1 MSAFTKT
8 LGPTLASSAG
18 LIGGYAVARATG
30 NRPLGGAVLAAAGA
44 AAFRGWQRN
53 RGAGTALLLTGAYTG
68 AFGLSHPLAKKIGA
82 WPSVY
87 AVTGATA
94 LASLTLGRA
103 RKRSSFELVAENVRE
118 AARDARKTARKAA
131 GR

>member
-1 MSAFTKT
+1 MSALTKT
-8 LGPTLASSAG
+8 LTPALTSATG
-18 LIGGYAVARATG
+18 LIGGYSVARATG
-30 NRPLGGAVLAAAGA
+30 NRPLGGAVLAVAGA
-44 AAFRGWQRN
+44 AAFRGWKRN
-53 RGAGTALLLTGAYTG
+53 AGVGRAVLLTGAYTA

-94 LASLTLGRA
+94 LASLTLGKA
-103 RKRSSFELVAENVRE
+103 RKKSSFELVAENVKH
-118 AARDARKTARKAA
+118 AAKQAKK